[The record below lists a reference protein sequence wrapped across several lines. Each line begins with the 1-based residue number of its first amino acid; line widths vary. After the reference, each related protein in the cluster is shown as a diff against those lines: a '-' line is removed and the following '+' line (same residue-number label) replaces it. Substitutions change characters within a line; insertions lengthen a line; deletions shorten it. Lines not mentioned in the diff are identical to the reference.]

1 MSKISISVLV
11 FFLGL
16 AGYLGFTGFTRL
28 ESDINEV
35 KKMAASVAWPTADA
49 VITSSSV
56 TTGKASKG
64 RQTFKP
70 KVAYSYSVNG
80 RACEGERMAFSNALD
95 GVAKN
100 QEVAETIAGR
110 FPVGSKHKAHY
121 SPDKVEEAVLVPGV
135 EPNRLFLPSIMNIVG
150 AFALIPF
157 TVAFYFLRMRSGATL
172 MHRLLFVFA
181 IGVIFVCSML
191 LESFVKNSIVS
202 SLVPG
207 KSILHLEEDG
217 YLVDGK
223 KFPY

>member
-70 KVAYSYSVNG
+70 KVIYSYS
-80 RACEGERMAFSNALD
+80 
-95 GVAKN
+95 
-100 QEVAETIAGR
+100 
-110 FPVGSKHKAHY
+110 
-121 SPDKVEEAVLVPGV
+121 
-135 EPNRLFLPSIMNIVG
+135 
-150 AFALIPF
+150 
-157 TVAFYFLRMRSGATL
+157 
-172 MHRLLFVFA
+172 
-181 IGVIFVCSML
+181 
-191 LESFVKNSIVS
+191 
-202 SLVPG
+202 
-207 KSILHLEEDG
+207 
-217 YLVDGK
+217 
-223 KFPY
+223 